1 MKKGFISFIIYLV
14 LFVGSGI
21 ITLTTYIDLEKA
33 NGGSEGFEALGLG
46 ILLALFIIV
55 TIVLAVAFLFKII
68 HVATGWGFFGF
79 LCSVIDLALIA
90 VVAHNIYT
98 SIPEGA
104 SFNFV
109 ESLPSLAVILALVV
123 SFGSNVSSMKR

>member
-33 NGGSEGFEALGLG
+33 NGQEGFEALGLG

-90 VVAHNIYT
+90 VLAYNIYT

-109 ESLPSLAVILALVV
+109 ESLPTLAVVLALVV
-123 SFGSNVSSMKR
+123 SFGSNISSLRR

>member
-33 NGGSEGFEALGLG
+33 NGQEGFEALGLG

-90 VVAHNIYT
+90 VLAYNLYT
-98 SIPEGA
+98 SA
-104 SFNFV
+104 SFNLV
-109 ESLPSLAVILALVV
+109 DALPVLAIILALIV
-123 SFGSNVSSMKR
+123 SFGSNISSLRR

>member
-1 MKKGFISFIIYLV
+1 MKKGFLSFIIYLV

-21 ITLTTYIDLEKA
+21 ITLTTYLDLEKA
-33 NGGSEGFEALGLG
+33 NGQEGFEALGLG

-79 LCSVIDLALIA
+79 LCSIIDLALIA
-90 VVAHNIYT
+90 VLAYNLYT
-98 SIPEGA
+98 SA
-104 SFNFV
+104 SFNLV
-109 ESLPSLAVILALVV
+109 DALPALAIILALVV
-123 SFGSNVSSMKR
+123 SFGSNISSLRR